1 MHEYISRKYMNV
13 PKFYKRLILN
23 IDEGFHHI
31 LKQRA
36 LDMNMSLSAYVR
48 RSLRQQMDLEGVR
61 IRVGIES
68 HISKR

>member
-1 MHEYISRKYMNV
+1 MI

-36 LDMNMSLSAYVR
+36 LDLNITLSAYVR
-48 RSLRQQMDLEGVR
+48 RSLRQQMDLEGIKMR
-61 IRVGIES
+61 IGPDRFKS
-68 HISKR
+68 NC